1 MLTHFKDPEASY
13 IKYLHKRPF
22 QIEAFNLNNIQK
34 KTLNMLYPEKASG

>member
-34 KTLNMLYPEKASG
+34 KTLNEWFNSK